1 MKTIILLTAL
11 LFLSTS
17 AYSYFDMSCV
27 NQCTDNGYSTS
38 YCFKKCSTDD
48 QLTDNSR
55 SIYSYPNL
63 NCVNDCTKDGNT
75 YLDCKE
81 LCR

>member
-38 YCFKKCSTDD
+38 YCFKKCSNDD
-48 QLTDNSR
+48 SSNNR
-55 SIYSYPNL
+55 PNYSYGVDL
-63 NCVNDCTKDGNT
+63 GCINDCTNDGNS
-75 YLDCKE
+75 YSECKE
-81 LCR
+81 LCG